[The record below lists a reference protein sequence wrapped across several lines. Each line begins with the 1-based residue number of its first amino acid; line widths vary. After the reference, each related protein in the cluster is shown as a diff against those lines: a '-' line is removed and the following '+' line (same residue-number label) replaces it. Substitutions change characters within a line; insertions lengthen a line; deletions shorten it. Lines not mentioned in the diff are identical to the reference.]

1 MGAGALGVTR
11 RRGVPLR
18 FVSFSIRFINHP
30 AGADRR
36 PRKEKPHEVHQEDDC
51 RRRFV
56 YRLSSSVGPAGAARH
71 GERRCTRRT
80 RADAIADP
88 LRQREHDAR
97 RQAHPRAGRR
107 GHADGRA
114 AFRRNRHAAQR
125 LRHARAARR
134 FHAPAHGGPLN
145 PHDNPAAHG
154 TGRQAMEQSCRIV
167 VLDDEAELRNMLQRF
182 LTGHGFQVRAVAD
195 GKRLDRLLQREPY
208 DLLVLDL
215 MMEPEDGLSVCR
227 RLRAEGQTLPILML
241 TAKGDAADKVVGLE
255 TGADDYLAKPFLPD
269 ELVARVRALLRRQ
282 KMAAGEPTVTSQ
294 RLRFGAFTFDVGQ
307 QTLMRDGTPVEIHS
321 AQMLLLHALGSSPNR
336 AVSRENLLARA
347 RGRDHAALDRSVDV
361 QILRLRQIVED
372 DPGKPRF
379 IKTVWGIG
387 YMLVA
392 GVDS

>member
-1 MGAGALGVTR
+1 
-11 RRGVPLR
+11 
-18 FVSFSIRFINHP
+18 
-30 AGADRR
+30 
-36 PRKEKPHEVHQEDDC
+36 
-51 RRRFV
+51 
-56 YRLSSSVGPAGAARH
+56 
-71 GERRCTRRT
+71 
-80 RADAIADP
+80 
-88 LRQREHDAR
+88 
-97 RQAHPRAGRR
+97 
-107 GHADGRA
+107 
-114 AFRRNRHAAQR
+114 
-125 LRHARAARR
+125 
-134 FHAPAHGGPLN
+134 
-145 PHDNPAAHG
+145 
-154 TGRQAMEQSCRIV
+154 MEQSCRIV

-227 RLRAEGQTLPILML
+227 RLRAEGHTLPILML

-307 QTLMRDGTPVEIHS
+307 QTLMRNDMPVEIHS

-372 DPGKPRF
+372 DPAKPRF

-392 GVDS
+392 GVES

>member
-1 MGAGALGVTR
+1 
-11 RRGVPLR
+11 
-18 FVSFSIRFINHP
+18 
-30 AGADRR
+30 
-36 PRKEKPHEVHQEDDC
+36 
-51 RRRFV
+51 
-56 YRLSSSVGPAGAARH
+56 
-71 GERRCTRRT
+71 
-80 RADAIADP
+80 
-88 LRQREHDAR
+88 
-97 RQAHPRAGRR
+97 
-107 GHADGRA
+107 
-114 AFRRNRHAAQR
+114 
-125 LRHARAARR
+125 
-134 FHAPAHGGPLN
+134 
-145 PHDNPAAHG
+145 
-154 TGRQAMEQSCRIV
+154 MEQSCRIV

-182 LTGHGFQVRAVAD
+182 LTGHGFKVRAVAD

-347 RGRDHAALDRSVDV
+347 RGRDHDALDRSVDV

-392 GVDS
+392 GIES